1 MSKLDEMIREL
12 CPDGA
17 EYVKLNSVYVIFMM
31 APTVHQII
39 LSRVLNLLVL
49 KI

>member
-12 CPDGA
+12 CPDGV
-17 EYVKLNSVYVIFMM
+17 EYVKLNSAIFMM

>member
-12 CPDGA
+12 CPDGV
-17 EYVKLNSVYVIFMM
+17 EYVKLNSVCDIYYG
-31 APTVHQII
+31 TVHQII